1 MTASTQAATN
11 ASCWPSRSSSA
22 RGASGRAPPGG
33 ASHSGAPRGDAALS
47 RSPLHIS
54 GSHAAIVTLA
64 DIRGRPAHRWR
75 IIGSRRVRVPARRRP
90 LHHQGATAVPTYQY
104 ACTNPEGKHEFEV
117 VQSFS
122 DAPVTECPE
131 CGAPVRKVYGS
142 VGVVFKGSGFYR
154 TDSRKSS
161 STSESASSSNGSSSN
176 GSSSSKES
184 SSPAPAAST
193 PSTSG
198 GSKAAN

>member
-1 MTASTQAATN
+1 
-11 ASCWPSRSSSA
+11 
-22 RGASGRAPPGG
+22 
-33 ASHSGAPRGDAALS
+33 
-47 RSPLHIS
+47 
-54 GSHAAIVTLA
+54 
-64 DIRGRPAHRWR
+64 
-75 IIGSRRVRVPARRRP
+75 
-90 LHHQGATAVPTYQY
+90 VPTYQY

-122 DAPVTECPE
+122 DAPVSECPE

-161 STSESASSSNGSSSN
+161 SASESASSSNGSSS
-176 GSSSSKES
+176 SSSKES
-184 SSPAPAAST
+184 SSSTPAAT
-193 PSTSG
+193 TASTSG